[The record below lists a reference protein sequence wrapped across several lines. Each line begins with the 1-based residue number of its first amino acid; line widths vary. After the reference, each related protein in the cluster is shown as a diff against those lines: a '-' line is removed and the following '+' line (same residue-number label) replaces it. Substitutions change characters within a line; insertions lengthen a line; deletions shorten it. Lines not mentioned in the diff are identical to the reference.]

1 MTRLS
6 DAHHFR
12 KMVAGMCMMF
22 GPLVLLVGLVIHPES
37 KTSEGAQLAVIADHL
52 DQWYVAHLLILISI
66 ALAVPAVLGLMHM
79 LRERQVVFGH
89 VGGGLGLLGLLAL
102 TGLVTMDGFVGWQA
116 AAGGNRAAMT
126 SLFHS
131 LHHTTG
137 VVIPFFVVSFAL
149 SLGLICLAI
158 GLYRAVVD
166 GAVPGGRRGVLRDR
180 ESGRAELAGDRGR
193 RVPVRRTGLR
203 RPHGHGGVR
212 RGLGAHTRVQGLPPH
227 ARDEVAP
234 VAAAD
239 QVAARVRQHG
249 RSLGSARVLFGWK
262 CAVRMAWSRLQPSFQ
277 VTPAPPPGPRL
288 KSTTSSLSPTW

>member
-1 MTRLS
+1 MRRLS

-79 LRERQVVFGH
+79 LRERQVAFGH

-158 GLYRAVVD
+158 GLYRAHAVQWWMALFLAVAAVCFAIANPAALNWLAIVG
-166 GAVPGGRRGVLRDR
+166 GAFLFV
-180 ESGRAELAGDRGR
+180 
-193 RVPVRRTGLR
+193 
-203 RPHGHGGVR
+203 
-212 RGLGAHTRVQGLPPH
+212 GLGSVGRMVMAESDEDWEHTPEYKGFRPT
-227 ARDEVAP
+227 
-234 VAAAD
+234 
-239 QVAARVRQHG
+239 
-249 RSLGSARVLFGWK
+249 LGMR
-262 CAVRMAWSRLQPSFQ
+262 
-277 VTPAPPPGPRL
+277 
-288 KSTTSSLSPTW
+288 

>member
-79 LRERQVVFGH
+79 LRERQVAFGH

-126 SLFHS
+126 TLFHS

-158 GLYRAVVD
+158 GLYRAHAVQWWMALFLAVAAVCFAIANPAALNWLAIVG
-166 GAVPGGRRGVLRDR
+166 GAFLFV
-180 ESGRAELAGDRGR
+180 
-193 RVPVRRTGLR
+193 
-203 RPHGHGGVR
+203 
-212 RGLGAHTRVQGLPPH
+212 GLGSVGRMVMAESDEDWEHTPEYKGFRPT
-227 ARDEVAP
+227 
-234 VAAAD
+234 
-239 QVAARVRQHG
+239 
-249 RSLGSARVLFGWK
+249 LGMR
-262 CAVRMAWSRLQPSFQ
+262 
-277 VTPAPPPGPRL
+277 
-288 KSTTSSLSPTW
+288 